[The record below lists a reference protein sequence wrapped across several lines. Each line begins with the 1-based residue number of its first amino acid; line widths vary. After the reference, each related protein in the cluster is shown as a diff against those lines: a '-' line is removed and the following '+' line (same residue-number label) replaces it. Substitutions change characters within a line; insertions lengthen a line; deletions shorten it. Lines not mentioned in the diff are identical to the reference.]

1 MGLKN
6 LSVIERCPLLGG
18 NLKKIVTFG
27 TTFCPLFKAC
37 PLLGGFTASL
47 LLNYNNLSGLFG
59 RKKDESDFSRKK
71 RITHC
76 VQRHAVLNKTLLFHE

>member
-1 MGLKN
+1 M
-6 LSVIERCPLLGG
+6 GG
-18 NLKKIVTFG
+18 NLKKILTFG

-59 RKKDESDFSRKK
+59 RKKNESDFSRKNELRTAFK
-71 RITHC
+71 DMP
-76 VQRHAVLNKTLLFHE
+76 F